1 MSHICS
7 VQLLSLLVVAEL
19 ALVRPPLGHGLQL
32 LVPHHLLHVA
42 GGGLAPVEAVGL
54 LTLGHS
60 PPQLV
65 VLVQDGALGSDT
77 QLPEHSLGGALSR
90 GALRKCIGKYYFLH
104 YVFYGIFAHSVL
116 LILVAKVCITWNSR
130 SCCGV
135 CRRCGGNCRCCC
147 DSCCIS

>member
-54 LTLGHS
+54 LALGHP

-65 VLVQDGALGSDT
+65 VLVQDGGLGGGT
-77 QLPEHSLGGALSR
+77 QLPELSLGGAL
-90 GALRKCIGKYYFLH
+90 G
-104 YVFYGIFAHSVL
+104 
-116 LILVAKVCITWNSR
+116 
-130 SCCGV
+130 
-135 CRRCGGNCRCCC
+135 
-147 DSCCIS
+147 